1 MKASTQA
8 ALPNQTNQ
16 TALQL
21 NTSRALLPHGERT
34 SAACRVTVDNSVDGE
49 EGESGLT
56 IVLAGPWQL
65 ACLPVA
71 EASLAQLIDQALA
84 GRSLTADAATQELP
98 ALRVRI
104 DGRDLQALDTAAA
117 LAVLRIIGQAV
128 RIIDLTVSGM
138 QDRHARVLKLVQQRM
153 PELHAT
159 VHAEAFGWRARLGVS
174 ALGLWQML
182 KGHVTFFGRVAEAA
196 WRTARAPRTL
206 RLRELATQLGNTG
219 VTAIPVVA
227 LVTFL
232 IGVVFA
238 YLLGL
243 QAEQY
248 GANIFVVDGV
258 ALGMTREFSPLIVA
272 TIMAGRSGAAFTAQL
287 GTMRLTEETD
297 AIRTLGLSV
306 EQVLVLPRVLGLM
319 LTLPLL
325 VFVGDLAGLSGA
337 LVIANTMLDITPV
350 GFIERLHS
358 ALDPSHYLIGLGKAP
373 FFALFIAVIGCRMGI
388 DVARDTRSIG
398 IHTTSTVVQAI
409 VAVIILDA
417 IFAIVCQKLGW

>member
-1 MKASTQA
+1 M
-8 ALPNQTNQ
+8 L
-16 TALQL
+16 
-21 NTSRALLPHGERT
+21 
-34 SAACRVTVDNSVDGE
+34 RVTL
-49 EGESGLT
+49 EGAWL
-56 IVLAGPWQL
+56 LA
-65 ACLPVA
+65 ALPVA
-71 EASLAQLIDQALA
+71 EPGLAQLISQAMA
-84 GRSLTADAATQELP
+84 RGMIVQGRPS
-98 ALRVRI
+98 LRVQI
-104 DGRDLQALDTAAA
+104 DGQALQALDTAGA
-117 LAVLRIIGQAV
+117 LAVLRLIGQSV
-128 RIIDLTVSGM
+128 QIVELTLVGM
-138 QDRHARVLKLVQQRM
+138 QDHHARVLTLVQQRL
-153 PELHAT
+153 PQLEEAIPAHAL
-159 VHAEAFGWRARLGVS
+159 GWRARLGAS
-174 ALGLWQML
+174 ALGLWHML
-182 KGHVTFFGRVAEAA
+182 KGHLAFFGRVAEAA
-196 WRTARAPRTL
+196 WRTAREPRTL
-206 RLRELATQLGNTG
+206 RTRELVTQLGNTG

-325 VFVGDLAGLSGA
+325 VFIGDLAGLSGA
-337 LVIANTMLDITPV
+337 LVIATTMLDLTPM

-358 ALDPSHYLIGLGKAP
+358 ALDPRHYLIGLGKAP

>member
-1 MKASTQA
+1 MIQA
-8 ALPNQTNQ
+8 PEPML
-16 TALQL
+16 
-21 NTSRALLPHGERT
+21 
-34 SAACRVTVDNSVDGE
+34 RVTL
-49 EGESGLT
+49 EGAWL
-56 IVLAGPWQL
+56 LA
-65 ACLPVA
+65 ALPVA
-71 EASLAQLIDQALA
+71 EPGLAQLISQAMA
-84 GRSLTADAATQELP
+84 RSTIVQGRPS
-98 ALRVRI
+98 LRVQI
-104 DGRDLQALDTAAA
+104 DGQALQALDTAGA
-117 LAVLRIIGQAV
+117 LAVLRLIGQSVQILA
-128 RIIDLTVSGM
+128 LTLVGM
-138 QDRHARVLKLVQQRM
+138 QDHHARVLTLVQQRL
-153 PELHAT
+153 PQLEEAIHA
-159 VHAEAFGWRARLGVS
+159 HALGWRARLGAS
-174 ALGLWQML
+174 ALGLWHML
-182 KGHVTFFGRVAEAA
+182 KGHLAFFGRVAEAA
-196 WRTARAPRTL
+196 WRTAREPRTL
-206 RLRELATQLGNTG
+206 RTRELVTQLGNTG

-325 VFVGDLAGLSGA
+325 VFIGDLAGLSGA
-337 LVIANTMLDITPV
+337 LVIATTMLDLTPI
-350 GFIERLHS
+350 GFVERLHS
-358 ALDPSHYLIGLGKAP
+358 ALDPRHYLIGLGKAP